1 MVQNFP
7 GGPVAIDSTL
17 PLQGVWVRSLVGKV
31 KIPQATQ
38 QDQKKKKTNK
48 PEMWLI
54 YMLSTRDLLDP
65 KTHIRLKQR
74 MEREIGTESC
84 DVSTINQTK

>member
-1 MVQNFP
+1 
-7 GGPVAIDSTL
+7 
-17 PLQGVWVRSLVGKV
+17 
-31 KIPQATQ
+31 
-38 QDQKKKKTNK
+38 
-48 PEMWLI
+48 MWLI

-84 DVSTINQTK
+84 DVSTINQTKQTLVKCYRDKKRILYVDKWSIHQGDVTIINKHTPDNRALKYMKQKN